1 MRQSDAR
8 WVGALLLLALVFVS
22 GCKKKPAAAQATNP
36 PAPAPENTRPAI
48 DNYVPAAGRM
58 IPENDLRQFAQFY
71 MTEASAGKPPRSLA
85 DMPDLR
91 RDMSKAYAAFEKG
104 LYVVNWGADPSRAS
118 AGTSQTV
125 LAYEKA
131 TPEKGGV
138 VVFLDGSVRNVTAQE
153 FHTFA
158 KPGAK

>member
-1 MRQSDAR
+1 MKRLNACCIP
-8 WVGALLLLALVFVS
+8 LLLLGMIFIS
-22 GCKKKPAAAQATNP
+22 GCKKKPAAAQAASS
-36 PAPAPENTRPAI
+36 PAPTLENTRPAI
-48 DNYVPAAGRM
+48 GNYVPAAGRM

-71 MTEASAGKPPRSLA
+71 MTEVSAGKPPRSLA

-91 RDMSKAYAAFEKG
+91 RDMSKAYKDFEKG
-104 LYVVNWGADPSRAS
+104 LYVVNWGADSNRAP

-131 TPEKGGV
+131 TPEMGGV

-153 FHTFA
+153 FQTFA